1 MSAFVKF
8 LFGLAFFIVLMYFA
22 WRIVLKILGWLV
34 LFGIWVMII
43 HQASD
48 STDGLTVG
56 LAAVA
61 ATGTFAAIYYLG
73 PSASLSGAASAA
85 SAIRASQT
93 SRDPVTSALSGKG
106 LSGRK

>member
-1 MSAFVKF
+1 MSAFYKF
-8 LFGLAFFIVLMYFA
+8 LIGLAIFIVLMVFA

-34 LFGIWVMII
+34 LFGIWVAIV
-43 HQASD
+43 HQGSD
-48 STDGLTVG
+48 ATDGLTVS
-56 LAAVA
+56 LAALF

-85 SAIRASQT
+85 SAIRASQNRT
-93 SRDPVTSALSGKG
+93 SPVTSALSGKG